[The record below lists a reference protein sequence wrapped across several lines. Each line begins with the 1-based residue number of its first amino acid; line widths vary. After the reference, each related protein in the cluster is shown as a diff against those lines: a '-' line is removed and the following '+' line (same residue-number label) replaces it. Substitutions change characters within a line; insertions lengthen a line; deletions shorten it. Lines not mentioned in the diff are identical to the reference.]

1 MVGETLN
8 ARAKFKNP
16 LPIPLKKG
24 RFLIEG
30 PGLEEQLKLKLS
42 ETVDVDGDAECSF
55 SMVPKFEGRA
65 TIAAKFY
72 SKELEDVDGFINFMV
87 KPAKVSSNGE

>member
-1 MVGETLN
+1 MSDSVE
-8 ARAKFKNP
+8 
-16 LPIPLKKG
+16 
-24 RFLIEG
+24 
-30 PGLEEQLKLKLS
+30 
-42 ETVDVDGDAECSF
+42 VDADAECSF

-87 KPAKVSSNGE
+87 KPAKAVANGE